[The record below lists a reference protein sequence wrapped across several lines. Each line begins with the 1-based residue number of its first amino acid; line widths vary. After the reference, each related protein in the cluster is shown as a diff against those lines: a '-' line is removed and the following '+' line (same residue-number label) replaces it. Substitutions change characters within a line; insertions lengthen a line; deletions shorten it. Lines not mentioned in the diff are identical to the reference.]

1 MHKRNAFILALTTL
15 LFGGQ
20 VSSPLYRS
28 PLYPQLEALKQ
39 HGMTY
44 RLLDNDLVEVKQE
57 WSGVSRIFSL
67 RVPDEQQIR
76 AWAQA
81 REIPILEI
89 DPNAIDTSRFT
100 GWYRYWT
107 TVPLSNDVLLP
118 LVVADINRNGRP
130 EVYGSFRDF
139 ASTDFETRVYE
150 IDTNNGSAILVH
162 NYGQPRPG
170 VSRLAVNADSDSLLE
185 VAFTLGGI
193 LKNYEQSTISNLPTE
208 LRFSYQRYQSPA
220 VGPGLTGIFM
230 GSLDGDGFV
239 DFLYMGSEP
248 DSTDTTRGI
257 VKQYVAE
264 YDPMLG
270 NFRRVWGQAIHP
282 NLGGFAIGDFDLD
295 GKMDFVSSS
304 LFGNVYLVTNT
315 GNDQYQLV
323 WQDSLPFVNA
333 YYQAAGDVNGNG
345 KPEFFVGAV
354 MNGFYLM
361 IYEADSVHHYS
372 PKLLLHFLAG
382 DLYPNNYCADM
393 DADGRTEL
401 VTMIGTNLLILK
413 SDANNNYVV
422 WYLKREDR
430 KDAIGLCDFNKD
442 GKIDFII
449 SKSEVNSQGRL
460 RLYADA
466 YLSSGTVGV
475 SEQSI
480 LGKPNLYCLDAYPN
494 PFNPTMTIVYRLPT
508 ADMAS
513 IVVIDVVGRIVATV
527 LAKSLQQA
535 GQHSL
540 QWNAAGLSSGVYFVQ
555 LRSTSGVLTKKTLL
569 IR

>member
-1 MHKRNAFILALTTL
+1 MNKRIVFILGFTTL
-15 LFGGQ
+15 LLGGQ

-28 PLYPQLEALKQ
+28 PLYPQLEALKER
-39 HGMTY
+39 GMTY

-57 WSGVSRIFSL
+57 WSGMSRVFSL
-67 RVPDEQQIR
+67 RMPSDQEIR

-81 REIPILEI
+81 RGIPIIEI

-107 TVPLSNDVLLP
+107 QVPLSNDVLLP
-118 LVVADINRNGRP
+118 LVVADINRNGKP
-130 EVYGSFRDF
+130 EVYGSFRNF
-139 ASTDFETRVYE
+139 ASTDFETRTYE
-150 IDTNNGSAILVH
+150 VDSAGEVMLVH

-170 VSRLAVNADSDSLLE
+170 VSRLAVDADSDSLLE
-185 VAFTLGGI
+185 VVFTLGGI
-193 LKNYEQSTISNLPTE
+193 LKDYEQSTMSHFPTE

-248 DSTDTTRGI
+248 DSADTTRGI

-264 YDPMLG
+264 FDPVLG
-270 NFRRVWGQAIHP
+270 NFRRVWSQALHP
-282 NLGGFAIGDFDLD
+282 NLGGFAVGDFDSD
-295 GKMDFVSSS
+295 EKMDFVSSS
-304 LFGNVYLVTNT
+304 LFGNVYLVANT

-333 YYQAAGDVNGNG
+333 YYQTAGDVNGNG
-345 KPEFFVGAV
+345 TPEFFVGAV
-354 MNGFYLM
+354 MNGYYLM
-361 IYEADSVHHYS
+361 MYEADSVHHYS
-372 PKLLLHFLAG
+372 PRLLLHFLAG
-382 DLYPNNYCADM
+382 DLYPNNYCVDV
-393 DADGRTEL
+393 DGDGRVEL
-401 VTMIGTNLLILK
+401 VTMVGTNLIILK
-413 SDANNNYVV
+413 ADANNHYFV

-430 KDAIGLCDFNKD
+430 KDAFGICDFDRD
-442 GKIDFII
+442 GKLDFII

-466 YLSSGTVGV
+466 YLSSGPVDV
-475 SEQSI
+475 SEPRVQRRTSSFQV
-480 LGKPNLYCLDAYPN
+480 DTYPN
-494 PFNPTMTIVYRLPT
+494 PFNPVITIRYQLPT
-508 ADMAS
+508 TDMVS
-513 IVVIDVVGRIVATV
+513 IVVLDIGGRVVASALNKRM
-527 LAKSLQQA
+527 QEA

-540 QWNAAGLSSGVYFVQ
+540 QWNADGLPSGVYFVQ
-555 LRSTSGVLTKKTLL
+555 LRSRMDVLTRKTLL